1 MNNIFKDM
9 MNTAKEKDNL
19 RNKEV
24 GKLTPDQKTKAV
36 GVVSL
41 VLAGAGV
48 YLLYRMNKA
57 DTKYVRV

>member
-24 GKLTPDQKTKAV
+24 GKLTSDQKTKAV

-57 DTKYVRV
+57 DTKYVHV